1 MSFNVIIG
9 NEEFDE
15 EFFVDSSKEWNKN
28 KKKHKIF
35 EYKCCWIHKTGQ
47 RCKRSTIISKK
58 TNPYNYTMGENKTNY
73 SKNCDVCCKR
83 HINRPYCEEIHK
95 F

>member
-28 KKKHKIF
+28 KKKTQNI
-35 EYKCCWIHKTGQ
+35 
-47 RCKRSTIISKK
+47 
-58 TNPYNYTMGENKTNY
+58 
-73 SKNCDVCCKR
+73 
-83 HINRPYCEEIHK
+83 
-95 F
+95 

>member
-1 MSFNVIIG
+1 MKNLMKSFSLTLPKSGI
-9 NEEFDE
+9 
-15 EFFVDSSKEWNKN
+15 KT

-35 EYKCCWIHKTGQ
+35 EYKCCWIHKTGK

-58 TNPYNYTMGENKTNY
+58 TNPYNYTMGENNTNY
-73 SKNCDVCCKR
+73 SKNCDVFCKR